1 MRMATVNKKGLRS
14 QMPGIYGEKKTA
26 VVKGRR
32 MSYVEQGTGAPIVFQ
47 HGNPTSSYLWR
58 NVMPHLEGLGRL
70 IACDLIGMGDSDKL
84 EPSGPDR
91 YSYRE
96 HRDYLFALW
105 EQLGIERDVVLVL
118 HDWGSALGFDWA
130 NQHRDRVAG
139 IAYMESFVTPLSWDD
154 YDPERRDVFERLR
167 SGAGEDL
174 VLKQDFFVKVHMPNG
189 ILRTLSS
196 EEMAAYV
203 KPFATPGEAR
213 RPTLSWARQVPIDGD
228 PPDVDRVVRNYSR
241 WLARSGVP
249 KLFINADPGALL
261 TGRPRELCRAWPH
274 QTEVTVAGKHF
285 VPEDSPDPIGEAIRR
300 FVQDNRLRDG

>member
-1 MRMATVNKKGLRS
+1 MCNAGNVSRYSSRPSAMHMATVNKKGLWS
-14 QMPGIYGEKKTA
+14 HMPGIYGEKKTA

-84 EPSGPDR
+84 DPSGPDR

-130 NQHRDRVAG
+130 P
-139 IAYMESFVTPLSWDD
+139 TPRSGCRNRLHGVLRHP
-154 YDPERRDVFERLR
+154 PELGRLR
-167 SGAGEDL
+167 
-174 VLKQDFFVKVHMPNG
+174 P
-189 ILRTLSS
+189 RT
-196 EEMAAYV
+196 
-203 KPFATPGEAR
+203 P
-213 RPTLSWARQVPIDGD
+213 
-228 PPDVDRVVRNYSR
+228 
-241 WLARSGVP
+241 
-249 KLFINADPGALL
+249 
-261 TGRPRELCRAWPH
+261 
-274 QTEVTVAGKHF
+274 
-285 VPEDSPDPIGEAIRR
+285 
-300 FVQDNRLRDG
+300 